1 MLGAVKNISKW
12 LIISCYLPLALAPS
26 YVAANDIEL
35 GLDHYL
41 NGDYKSA
48 MAHWRPLAETG
59 DEVAEFYLGIMY
71 ENGRAVPQDAGQA
84 AIWYRRAADQ
94 NLAKAQYYLSRLY
107 SDGRGVAQDD
117 ALAVMWLRR
126 AASQNYPEA
135 QRALSLKY
143 TLGEGVPQDYLRAY
157 MWLTLATRA
166 GAKIDSQTKN
176 FLEHQLAGTLAKA
189 QQMARACEDNNFQ
202 DC

>member
-12 LIISCYLPLALAPS
+12 LIISCYVPLALAPS
-26 YVAANDIEL
+26 YAAANDIEL

-107 SDGRGVAQDD
+107 SDGRGVAQDN

-126 AASQNYPEA
+126 AAKNYHEA
-135 QRALSLKY
+135 QRALSL
-143 TLGEGVPQDYLRAY
+143 EDYLRAY

-166 GAKIDSQTKN
+166 GAKIDPQTKN
-176 FLEHQLAGTLAKA
+176 FLEHQLAKA
-189 QQMARACEDNNFQ
+189 PTNGQSLRG
-202 DC
+202 

>member
-1 MLGAVKNISKW
+1 MLGAVKYISKW

-26 YVAANDIEL
+26 YAAANDIEI

-84 AIWYRRAADQ
+84 AIWYRRA
-94 NLAKAQYYLSRLY
+94 
-107 SDGRGVAQDD
+107 
-117 ALAVMWLRR
+117 
-126 AASQNYPEA
+126 
-135 QRALSLKY
+135 
-143 TLGEGVPQDYLRAY
+143 
-157 MWLTLATRA
+157 